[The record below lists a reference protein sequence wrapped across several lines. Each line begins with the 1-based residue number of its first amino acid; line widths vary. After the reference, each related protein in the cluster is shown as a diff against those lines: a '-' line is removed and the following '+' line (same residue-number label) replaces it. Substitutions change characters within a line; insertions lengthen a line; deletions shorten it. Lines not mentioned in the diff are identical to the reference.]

1 MFPTPTPVRRH
12 WRRSKRT
19 AEAVYPLRRFL
30 PTARV
35 RDAVMTRRGLKWG
48 VPAMLLAAPY
58 LLAIKALTDFIAQA
72 GPGWGWLH
80 LVVLLCAYNTWKMFW
95 LGPISLI
102 HLARARVHEH
112 AEHRKAARA
121 AQVEHESALAMAGV
135 GS

>member
-19 AEAVYPLRRFL
+19 AEAVSPVRRFL
-30 PTARV
+30 PTNQI

-58 LLAIKALTDFIAQA
+58 LLAIKILTDFIAQA

-80 LVVLLCAYNTWKMFW
+80 LVVLLCAYNTWKMLW

-102 HLARARVHEH
+102 HLARARLHEH

-121 AQVEHESALAMAGV
+121 EQVENEPVPVMAGAA
-135 GS
+135 S